1 MLWVPVASVEVVY
14 FAAPA
19 LTGTVFSVVVPSL
32 KVTVPVEL
40 PLNGGLI
47 VAVKGTAG
55 PCGAGCGE
63 RGGFHRRGH
72 LYGFPERTGI
82 RSGRERG
89 RSGRRVHSLSDHR
102 RGAAQ
107 VVR

>member
-47 VAVKGTAG
+47 VAVKVTAV
-55 PCGAGCGE
+55 PCGAGFGE
-63 RGGFHRRGH
+63 DW
-72 LYGFPERTGI
+72 T
-82 RSGRERG
+82 
-89 RSGRRVHSLSDHR
+89 
-102 RGAAQ
+102 
-107 VVR
+107 VVVVFALFTTSFTALEVLRWKSVLPG